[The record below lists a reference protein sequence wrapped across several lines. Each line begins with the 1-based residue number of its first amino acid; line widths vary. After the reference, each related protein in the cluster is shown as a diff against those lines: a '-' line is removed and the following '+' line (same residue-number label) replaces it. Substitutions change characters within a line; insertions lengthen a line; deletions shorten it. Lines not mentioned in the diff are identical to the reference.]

1 MPFALC
7 SLINIL
13 ILINIILLPK
23 CSLTESL
30 CQNSREIP
38 QMGKQAKL
46 YVTGHG
52 EARGQATD
60 STEMF
65 PPESSASTAASTDFH
80 DMSKSRSRDLGA
92 AVRGQ

>member
-1 MPFALC
+1 MPFTLC
-7 SLINIL
+7 SLINVL

-30 CQNSREIP
+30 RQNSSEIP
-38 QMGKQAKL
+38 QMGEQAKF

-52 EARGQATD
+52 KARGKATN

-65 PPESSASTAASTDFH
+65 PSESSASTAASTDFH